1 MTYFVIHMTSL
12 SSSLQNLEMKK
23 IDVSALGK
31 LSTREI
37 SVLINSSE
45 VVYPLIL
52 KVSLFLFLEDNVIFC
67 LERQCTLH
75 LLRCT
80 LIPVLAR
87 N

>member
-52 KVSLFLFLEDNVIFC
+52 KVSLFLFLE
-67 LERQCTLH
+67 ERQCTFR